1 MKKRDEDKSTKVHSQ
16 SHSQSVVE
24 SDLNRAGED
33 HPQRPEAVAESVTQ
47 TAMEVDEPTTVPVKT
62 KPTPR
67 VILDR
72 GVDSHFHLDRLARRV
87 RGEKFMCKS
96 MALSSV
102 LQEASPKNPPLLQ
115 LQMAVASFCD
125 RPFQLRLQKEMR
137 AEKDKSRTL
146 LEDLQRDPRL
156 RLSFG
161 LHPKCVSP
169 LIFRVTEE
177 AKRLKMLLSLPNTVA
192 FGEVGLDYTEPEADW
207 QEQRLFLEQL
217 LGLMKGSL
225 DQIPVVV
232 HCRENN
238 IPKRSARDDLCGILE
253 TYLGRDQEIQLH
265 YFNGKLEDVEFWLNA
280 FPNAH
285 FSVSGMVGRFNQ
297 EQKEAL
303 VRIPPERLLLETDAP
318 FCPLLASGTEIMRRP
333 YSTPYTIDLVATC
346 VGRILKKTRAEVLKI
361 TTQNAQRFFRS
372 LAGRY
377 CPDGWNG

>member
-1 MKKRDEDKSTKVHSQ
+1 M
-16 SHSQSVVE
+16 VE
-24 SDLNRAGED
+24 SDLNRSGKD
-33 HPQRPEAVAESVTQ
+33 HPQQPEAVAESVTQ

-67 VILDR
+67 VILDG
-72 GVDSHFHLDRLARRV
+72 GVDSQFHLDRLARRV

-102 LQEASPKNPPLLQ
+102 LQEASPKSPPLLQ

-137 AEKDKSRTL
+137 AEKDKNRTL

-161 LHPKCVSP
+161 LHPKCVST
-169 LIFRVTEE
+169 LIFKVTEE
-177 AKRLKMLLSLPNTVA
+177 AERLKMLLSLPATVA

-225 DQIPVVV
+225 DRIPVVV

-253 TYLGRDQEIQLH
+253 TYLARDQEVQLH
-265 YFNGKLEDVEFWLNA
+265 YFNGKPEDVEFWLNA

-285 FSVSGMVGRFNQ
+285 FSVGGIVGRFNQ

-303 VRIPPERLLLETDAP
+303 ASIPPERLLLETDAP
-318 FCPLLASGTEIMRRP
+318 FCPLLASGAEIVRRP
-333 YSTPYTIDLVATC
+333 YITPYTIDLVATG
-346 VGRILKKTRAEVLKI
+346 VGMILKKTRPEVLKI
-361 TTQNAQRFFRS
+361 TTQNAHRFFRP
-372 LAGRY
+372 LAER
-377 CPDGWNG
+377 

>member
-1 MKKRDEDKSTKVHSQ
+1 M
-16 SHSQSVVE
+16 
-24 SDLNRAGED
+24 
-33 HPQRPEAVAESVTQ
+33 AESVTQ
-47 TAMEVDEPTTVPVKT
+47 TAMEVDEPTTVPVKA

-67 VILDR
+67 VILDG

-87 RGEKFMCKS
+87 RGEKFM
-96 MALSSV
+96 ALSSV
-102 LQEASPKNPPLLQ
+102 LQEASPKSPTLLQ
-115 LQMAVASFCD
+115 LQMAVASFYD

-177 AKRLKMLLSLPNTVA
+177 AERLKMLLSLPNTVA

-217 LGLMKGSL
+217 LGLMKVSL
-225 DQIPVVV
+225 DRIRVVV

-238 IPKRSARDDLCGILE
+238 IPKPSARDDLCGILE
-253 TYLGRDQEIQLH
+253 TYLARDQEIQLH
-265 YFNGKLEDVEFWLNA
+265 YFNGKPEDVEFWLNA

-285 FSVSGMVGRFNQ
+285 FSVSGIVGRFNQ
-297 EQKEAL
+297 EQKVAL
-303 VRIPPERLLLETDAP
+303 ARIPPERLLLETDAP
-318 FCPLLASGTEIMRRP
+318 FCPLLASGTEIMRRL

-346 VGRILKKTRAEVLKI
+346 VGRILHEENEGRGLEDH
-361 TTQNAQRFFRS
+361 NAKCPAFLQASGGALVSGRMERV
-372 LAGRY
+372 AGEQKQPVGSRLEY
-377 CPDGWNG
+377 FSTA